1 LQNQQSKIENRKFG
15 APMSFSEKSL
25 QTFLDN
31 VASAEPAPGG
41 GSVAALSGAL
51 GASLVAMVCRLT
63 IAKKGYEMVSAEMES
78 ILPRAEQLQRDLR
91 DLMQADTDA
100 YARVMDAYQLPKQTD
115 AEKTARTRAI
125 QDALKHASDIPLR
138 VAELCVQVLEL
149 ARPVAEKGNKN
160 AASDGGVG
168 ALMAE
173 AGLRGAALNVSIN
186 LGAITDELFV
196 RRHRERVQKLLVEA
210 EQRKRE
216 ILQIVEGRM

>member
-1 LQNQQSKIENRKFG
+1 M
-15 APMSFSEKSL
+15 AFSDKSL
-25 QTFLDN
+25 QSFLDE
-31 VASAEPAPGG
+31 VASAEPTPGG

-63 IAKKGYEMVSAEMES
+63 IGKKGYETVSAEMQTL
-78 ILPRAEQLQRDLR
+78 LPRAEALQRELR

-115 AEKTARTRAI
+115 AEKAARTRAI
-125 QDALKHASDIPLR
+125 QDALKHASDVPLR
-138 VAELCVQVLEL
+138 VAELCSQVLEL

-186 LGAITDELFV
+186 LGAIQDETFG
-196 RRHRERVQKLLVEA
+196 REHRARVQQLLAEA
-210 EQRKRE
+210 EQRKNE
-216 ILQIVEGRM
+216 ILKIVESRL

>member
-1 LQNQQSKIENRKFG
+1 MAFSDKTLQ
-15 APMSFSEKSL
+15 A
-25 QTFLDN
+25 FLDE

-63 IAKKGYEMVSAEMES
+63 IGKKGYEAVSAEMQA
-78 ILPRAEQLQRDLR
+78 ILPRAEALQRELR

-100 YARVMDAYQLPKQTD
+100 YARVMDAYKLPKQTD
-115 AEKTARTRAI
+115 AEKAARTRAI
-125 QDALKHASDIPLR
+125 QNALKHASDIPLR
-138 VAELCVQVLEL
+138 VAELCAQVLEL

-173 AGLRGAALNVSIN
+173 AGLRGAAFNVSIN
-186 LGAITDELFV
+186 LGAINDEAFV
-196 RRHRERVQKLLVEA
+196 REHRARVQQLLADA
-210 EQRKRE
+210 EQRKNE
-216 ILQIVEGRM
+216 IMKIVESRL